1 MTAEGVPRPP
11 RIRFSGA
18 QRIPLATGQYRV
30 RIKLEAPGHKNFL
43 GTAEDTASREG
54 ELRAAAEATVDAL
67 RQAIRV
73 SGKKV
78 ELELKEVAPFDA
90 FGKAGVMVSLR
101 GTYRNTESPLLGFA
115 PLEQDVSR
123 SVVKAV
129 LSATNR
135 FLTVVG

>member
-30 RIKLEAPGHKNFL
+30 RVKLEAPDHKNFL

-78 ELELKEVAPFDA
+78 ELELKEVAAFDA
-90 FGKAGVMVSLR
+90 FGKPGVMVSLR
-101 GTYRNTESPLLGFA
+101 GTYQNTERPLLGFA
-115 PLEQDVSR
+115 ALEKDVPR

-135 FLTVVG
+135 FLAIVA